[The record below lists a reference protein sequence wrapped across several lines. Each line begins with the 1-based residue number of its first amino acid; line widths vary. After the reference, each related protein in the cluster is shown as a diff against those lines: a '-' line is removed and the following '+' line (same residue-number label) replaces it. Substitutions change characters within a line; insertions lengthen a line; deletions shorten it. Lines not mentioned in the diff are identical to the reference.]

1 MNINVRCRRNKEL
14 ITGTC
19 SWTILKKYWLNY
31 WFLID
36 LPTMLFQ
43 FSSAQIKKK
52 KKRWTSCWEDYRSQT
67 LSHRLGFRMF
77 ITVSDFSYTIPV
89 KKQPV
94 LPASKVEISMIET
107 FIGLPSQNFFFSSYF
122 VHVSACEC
130 NFFSHL
136 KCIICF

>member
-14 ITGTC
+14 SLALAHGPSWKNIDWIIDSLLTC
-19 SWTILKKYWLNY
+19 QQCFFNLVLHR
-31 WFLID
+31 L
-36 LPTMLFQ
+36 
-43 FSSAQIKKK
+43 KK